1 MPVLSTATG
10 FLTLLNLPM
19 PTLGD
24 ARRGRQSSR
33 RFDQRHAPYRPFA
46 VGSSR
51 LKPIFSKI
59 IRRSH
64 NGSSVSMGS
73 NCR

>member
-1 MPVLSTATG
+1 LILSICSLVLIVAMPVLSTATG

-51 LKPIFSKI
+51 L
-59 IRRSH
+59 
-64 NGSSVSMGS
+64 
-73 NCR
+73 